1 MIKFFRRIRQKL
13 LEENRFSKYL
23 LYAMGEIIL
32 VVIGI
37 LIALQINNWN
47 EARKNS
53 NNEQLYLI
61 NIRDEVAADSTALHR
76 TWFRNYPKK
85 VNNLHQTK
93 LYITGDYTPND
104 TLAFIDAVGFGG
116 VGSRTTFTGS
126 SRTYQELVS
135 TGNLSLIS
143 NEKLRQQIVEYYD
156 GKAFVNNYA
165 NNIRTAYADYVNSF
179 KYFNSKFPDS
189 INQSEIP
196 RMLKKIKT
204 DEFYGL
210 INQELTYAYSIHR
223 ALERNKQEA
232 HQLYDSIQTFL
243 SK

>member
-1 MIKFFRRIRQKL
+1 MHQIKQ
-13 LEENRFSKYL
+13 
-23 LYAMGEIIL
+23 
-32 VVIGI
+32 
-37 LIALQINNWN
+37 
-47 EARKNS
+47 
-53 NNEQLYLI
+53 
-61 NIRDEVAADSTALHR
+61 
-76 TWFRNYPKK
+76 
-85 VNNLHQTK
+85 
-93 LYITGDYTPND
+93 YITDGYTLID
-104 TLAFIDAVGFGG
+104 TLAFIEAVGFGG

-156 GKAFVNNYA
+156 DKAFVNNYA
-165 NNIRTAYADYVNSF
+165 NNIRTSYADYVNSF

-189 INQSEIP
+189 INQAEIP
-196 RMLKKIKT
+196 RMLQKIKT